1 MADTGPEAAQPTDD
15 VLIQRVKAGEREA
28 FDLLY
33 ARYFPRVYSY
43 VARRISNRAD
53 TEETVQ
59 EVFLSVF
66 SSLDSFRAEGSLAA
80 WVLGVARFTVANR
93 YKKRRHTTVPLE
105 ETQEAEALP
114 VSALGSREATPLEH
128 LEGTERI
135 ERLSA
140 AARDDLS
147 SEQRELF
154 VMHHLRHTSIHDI
167 AHTLRKSEDAVK
179 SNLYRAR
186 KLLLAR

>member
-1 MADTGPEAAQPTDD
+1 MADSGPQAAQPTDD
-15 VLIQRVKAGEREA
+15 VLIQRIQSGDREA

-33 ARYFPRVYSY
+33 SRYFPRVYGY

-53 TEETVQ
+53 AEETVQ
-59 EVFLSVF
+59 EVFLAVF
-66 SSLDSFRAEGSLAA
+66 SSLDSFRAEGSLTS
-80 WVLGVARFTVANR
+80 WVLGVARLTVANR
-93 YKKRRHTTVPLE
+93 YKKRRHPTVSIDETLETEELPLSATVP
-105 ETQEAEALP
+105 
-114 VSALGSREATPLEH
+114 REATPLEH
-128 LEGTERI
+128 LEREERI
-135 ERLSA
+135 EQLSA

-154 VMHHLRHTSIHDI
+154 VMHHLRHFSIHEI
-167 AHTLRKSEDAVK
+167 AHSLRKSEDAVK